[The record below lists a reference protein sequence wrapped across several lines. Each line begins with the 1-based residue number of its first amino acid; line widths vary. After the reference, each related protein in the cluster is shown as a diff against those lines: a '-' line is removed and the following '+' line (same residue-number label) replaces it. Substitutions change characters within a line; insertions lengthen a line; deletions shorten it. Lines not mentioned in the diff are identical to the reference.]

1 MKFKKIEQINIRNEV
16 KKYFSHFIDFANYN
30 LYFGVINNYFTV
42 LLYTN
47 FINDF
52 IDLDELINSPQI
64 KIIYNEKYYKQN
76 YLNNIV
82 SIIEKSSYKSLEIK
96 SDNIYLKYPISLD
109 FIEWLKVDVELFT
122 ESEHIYNTITLPYIN
137 SIIIKNTKW
146 INNLLFNKSEESI
159 VLFRN
164 SSFVICKDII
174 WKDSN
179 PNNFYVLIIP
189 TKHIKTIRDLTQQ
202 DIPLLN
208 SIQNKAIEIAA
219 IFNIS
224 LDKLAMFFHYHPSYY
239 QLHLHVCINDNPDL
253 IVLSNRHYFLSKII
267 KKLNKQSDYWHKKT
281 LKFELLSGTK
291 LYRLLKI

>member
-1 MKFKKIEQINIRNEV
+1 MKFKKIEQIMVRNEI
-16 KKYFSHFIDFANYN
+16 KKYFNHFIDFTNYN

-42 LLYTN
+42 LLY
-47 FINDF
+47 IIPIDDF
-52 IDLDELINSPQI
+52 LDLDELINSPQI

-76 YLNNIV
+76 NLNNIV
-82 SIIEKSSYKSLEIK
+82 SIVEKSSYKSLEIK

-109 FIEWLKVDVELFT
+109 FIEWLKVDAELFT
-122 ESEHIYNTITLPYIN
+122 ESKHIYNTIVLPYIN

-146 INNLLFNKSEESI
+146 INNLLFNLSEESI

-164 SSFVICKDII
+164 TYFVICKDII

-189 TKHIKTIRDLTQQ
+189 TKPIKTIRDLTQH

-208 SIQNKAIEIAA
+208 SIQNKAIEMAA
-219 IFNIS
+219 TFDIS
-224 LDKLAMFFHYHPSYY
+224 SDKLVMFFHYHPSYY
-239 QLHLHVCINDNPDL
+239 QLHLHVCLNDNPDL
-253 IVLSNRHYFLSKII
+253 IVSSYRHYFLSKII
-267 KKLNKQSDYWHKKT
+267 KKINKQSDYWNQKT
-281 LKFELLSGTK
+281 LKFELLTGTK